1 MTRTRAWRKL
11 RLDGF
16 RKLYRE
22 FVMKTLHRYLL
33 REVLATLVLT
43 VGVFTAVLL
52 MGNAMKEVL
61 ALVVRGQ
68 ASLMGVGKA
77 FVLLIPFVISFSL
90 PMGLLTAM
98 LLVFGR
104 FSADQELTAA
114 RAGGVSLVSLVAP
127 VLLLAVVF
135 SGLCAW
141 INLSIAPRC
150 RTAYKELVYDLAL
163 SNPAK
168 LLSANT
174 FISEVP
180 GYVIYIGELEQGTDE
195 RRWEMKRI
203 LLNRI
208 EDGELIQRTRA
219 ARGEVSYDPKSKQYL
234 FRLINAQVNVRADKL
249 GTVFGGEDEGGEP
262 EPPTTNNLV
271 PTNNAAATNTV
282 PEPEGEEE
290 APDLFPNS
298 PEWMPMAGGE
308 IVLPITLADLGR
320 QSFKPKLSYL
330 TFNQLRREMIRHGEI
345 VNLDQNGSV
354 ALVHYATVD
363 APAPDTEYQVTRHGK
378 PVGRARITHEKTP
391 AHLVAEI
398 IRGTLHPGD
407 RLELDRT
414 PLKVQLHRQISFSF
428 AAIGFTLVSIPLG
441 IRVHRRETTAGMA
454 MALVLILIYYSFI
467 ILGQALA
474 NQPQYHPHLIVWI
487 PVFLFQAAGMWMLAR
502 ANRGS

>member
-1 MTRTRAWRKL
+1 MR
-11 RLDGF
+11 
-16 RKLYRE
+16 
-22 FVMKTLHRYLL
+22 TLHRYLL

-114 RAGGVSLVSLVAP
+114 RAGGISLVSLVAP
-127 VLLLAVVF
+127 VLLLAVGF
-135 SGLCAW
+135 SGLNAW

-150 RTAYKELVYDLAL
+150 RTAYKELVYDMAL

-174 FISEVP
+174 FVTEVP
-180 GYVIYIGELEQGTDE
+180 GYVIYIGELAQGADE
-195 RRWEMKRI
+195 RHWHMKRI

-219 ARGEVSYDPKSKQYL
+219 ARGEVSYDSTNKKYL
-234 FRLINAQVNVRADKL
+234 FRLIDAQVNVRADKL
-249 GTVFGGEDEGGEP
+249 ETVFGGKEP
-262 EPPTTNNLV
+262 ETTNAPATTNNA
-271 PTNNAAATNTV
+271 TATNAV
-282 PEPEGEEE
+282 PEPEE
-290 APDLFPNS
+290 ALNAFPDS

-308 IVLPITLADLGR
+308 IILPITLAEMSK
-320 QSFKPKLSYL
+320 QTFKPKLSYL
-330 TFNQLRREMIRHGEI
+330 TFSQLRREMDRHGEI
-345 VNLDQNGSV
+345 INVDSNGSI
-354 ALVHYATVD
+354 ALVHYSTID
-363 APAPDTEYQVTRHGK
+363 APAPDSLYQVTRHGN

-398 IRGTLHPGD
+398 TEGTLHPGD
-407 RLELDRT
+407 RLELERS
-414 PLKVQLHRQISFSF
+414 PLRVQLHRQISFSF

-441 IRVHRRETTAGMA
+441 IRAHRRETTAGIA

-474 NQPQYHPHLIVWI
+474 NKPQYYPHLIVWI
-487 PVFLFQAAGMWMLAR
+487 PVFLFQTAGMWMLAR
-502 ANRGS
+502 ANRGSQ